1 MSLLPAVLLAGVVA
15 AVGGRLGWLTPRG
28 VLAAWMVGAA
38 VLEGAGMRGG
48 ALMGLFFISGSLLT
62 RWSER
67 DGLYSIDAKG
77 SRRDGVQVAANGTW
91 AAAGAIAIHAAPVI
105 GWSVM
110 AGAVGAAQADTWAT
124 EIGARAARAPRL
136 ITSGEVVQRG
146 TSGGV
151 TWLGTAGGVAGA
163 ALMAL
168 ATWAVA
174 PPPAA
179 LAGLLGGCLG
189 STADS
194 ILGAAVQGTFEPTER
209 MHSPSDGRAVRGH
222 TPPVRGV
229 AWCTNDV
236 VNLAGTGVGAAVGL
250 ALALLWTMG

>member
-1 MSLLPAVLLAGVVA
+1 MSLLSAVLLAGVIA
-15 AVGGRLGWLTPRG
+15 AAGGRLGWLTPWG
-28 VLAAWMVGAA
+28 VLLASLVGAA

-48 ALMGLFFISGSLLT
+48 VLMGLFFISGSLLT

-67 DGLYSIDAKG
+67 DGLHSIDAKG

-110 AGAVGAAQADTWAT
+110 AGALGAAQADTWAT
-124 EIGARAARAPRL
+124 EIGARAPRAPRL
-136 ITSGEVVQRG
+136 ITSGVVVRRG

-189 STADS
+189 LTVDS
-194 ILGAAVQGTFEPTER
+194 ILGATVQGTSEPAER
-209 MHSPSDGRAVRGH
+209 IDSLSDGRADGGR
-222 TPPVRGV
+222 PPSVRGV

-236 VNLAGTGVGAAVGL
+236 VNLSGTGVGAATGL
-250 ALALLWTMG
+250 ALSLLWTMG

>member
-1 MSLLPAVLLAGVVA
+1 MSLLPAVLLAGVII
-15 AVGGRLGWLTPRG
+15 AVGGRLGWLTSRG
-28 VLAAWMVGAA
+28 MLAAWIVGAA

-48 ALMGLFFISGSLLT
+48 ALMGLFFVSGSLLT

-67 DGLYSIDAKG
+67 DGLHSIDAKG

-91 AAAGAIAIHAAPVI
+91 AAAGAIAIHAAPVL

-110 AGAVGAAQADTWAT
+110 AGALGAAQADTWAT

-136 ITSGEVVQRG
+136 ITSGEAVQRG

-189 STADS
+189 SIADS
-194 ILGAAVQGTFEPTER
+194 ILGATVQRTSQPAKR
-209 MHSPSDGRAVRGH
+209 MDSLSDGRGDGYRP
-222 TPPVRGV
+222 PPVHGV
-229 AWCTNDV
+229 AWFTNDV
-236 VNLAGTGVGAAVGL
+236 VNLSGTGVGAATGL
-250 ALALLWTMG
+250 ALSLLWTMG

>member
-1 MSLLPAVLLAGVVA
+1 MSLLPAVLLAGVIA
-15 AVGGRLGWLTPRG
+15 AVGGRLGWHTPRG
-28 VLAAWMVGAA
+28 VLSASLVGAA

-48 ALMGLFFISGSLLT
+48 ALMGLFFMSGSLLT

-67 DGLYSIDAKG
+67 DGLHSIDAKG
-77 SRRDGVQVAANGTW
+77 SRRDEVQVAANGTW

-110 AGAVGAAQADTWAT
+110 AGALGAAQADTWAT
-124 EIGARAARAPRL
+124 EIGARAAHSPRL

-163 ALMAL
+163 AIMAV

-179 LAGLLGGCLG
+179 LAGLLGGYLG
-189 STADS
+189 LTADS
-194 ILGAAVQGTFEPTER
+194 ILGAAVQGTSEPAKHMDSLTY
-209 MHSPSDGRAVRGH
+209 GRADSDR
-222 TPPVRGV
+222 PPSVRGV
-229 AWCTNDV
+229 AWFTNDC
-236 VNLAGTGVGAAVGL
+236 VNLSGTGVGAATGL